1 MTSCIFLDTPSNY
14 WYSDTAVVSVSFPSG
29 RQHAHLTINQI
40 NAPFRIQLLKF
51 TAMDFSHQ
59 LLIMYK
65 STGELSIDGP
75 ESHEC
80 WTSVKGDLALS
91 CTTCAVLFVE
101 HSNIK
106 KWLIC
111 YWLLMNKYDGVDEVI
126 SACLHSL
133 QFQWYKWIKPTR
145 WWRDAPFFDYT
156 ISQLIAL
163 KWNWFWC
170 FKVSRHSIIWMIY
183 PPVLTFS
190 WLHSDSYAVLL
201 HTWRFNGPNAF
212 ITFAD

>member
-1 MTSCIFLDTPSNY
+1 MPPSEYNSWNSLPWTFHISCSLCTNP
-14 WYSDTAVVSVSFPSG
+14 P
-29 RQHAHLTINQI
+29 
-40 NAPFRIQLLKF
+40 
-51 TAMDFSHQ
+51 
-59 LLIMYK
+59 
-65 STGELSIDGP
+65 GELSIDGP
-75 ESHEC
+75 NPTNVELQLR
-80 WTSVKGDLALS
+80 GDLALS

-212 ITFAD
+212 ITFTD